1 MAARIAGGV
10 IGVVFGFT
18 LCFSGMSNPAVI
30 RQALLFE
37 RAYLFLMFA
46 SAVLVAVGGLRV
58 LRRFQSRA
66 VLTGAPIRWTPE
78 RPRRANVRGSVLFG
92 IGWGISGA
100 CPGPVLTQ
108 IGAGVPWAVFIFVGV
123 VAGVWLFL
131 RRGAVESEPASDTP
145 AAAPAA
151 RPAELAA
158 SS

>member
-1 MAARIAGGV
+1 VAARIAGGV

-30 RQALLFE
+30 REALLFE

-46 SAVLVAVGGLRV
+46 SAVLVAVAGLHI
-58 LRRFQSRA
+58 LRRVQSRA

-78 RPRRANVRGSVLFG
+78 RPRRAHIKGSVLFG
-92 IGWGISGA
+92 IGWGVSGA

-108 IGAGVPWAVFIFVGV
+108 IGAGVPWAVFIFFGV

-131 RRGAVESEPASDTP
+131 RRGAVESEPASDT
-145 AAAPAA
+145 AAPAPMA
-151 RPAELAA
+151 RPGELAA
-158 SS
+158 SA